1 MTERTLPPR
10 IERETGH
17 AFRSPDGLARVLM
30 APSTKR
36 LFSEILAG
44 FPPEDAL
51 PIRANDLSMLGNF
64 ADDAH
69 ALALIGD
76 VTLRLKVLSG
86 EGVAGLAALSDRW
99 DLHESRIGSG
109 LRCPPDG
116 ENLEQEKETLARAV
130 LGLIYVEGGVPM
142 RCGRWCRSSPTI
154 GSDRIGQRLYTRLP
168 PHPGAGDS
176 SMDIRAFRDFIR
188 LGRFPPSSSRA
199 LSRSPPGRSSRLSSG
214 ARFTPPAQFLVGYA
228 AMAAAH
234 LSVHYSND
242 YFDADADRF
251 VETTPIS
258 GGGAASSPPIP
269 A

>member
-1 MTERTLPPR
+1 MAYEYGPLSRPLKETLAALQEGLMREYRLEYLPTHRRSARRSRRLRRIRGWCRATGRLAEQAARVTERTLPR

-44 FPPEDAL
+44 FPEDAL

-130 LGLIYVEGGVPM
+130 LGLIYVEGGTDALRAVVPLLAH
-142 RCGRWCRSSPTI
+142 
-154 GSDRIGQRLYTRLP
+154 DR
-168 PHPGAGDS
+168 
-176 SMDIRAFRDFIR
+176 
-188 LGRFPPSSSRA
+188 
-199 LSRSPPGRSSRLSSG
+199 
-214 ARFTPPAQFLVGYA
+214 VG
-228 AMAAAH
+228 
-234 LSVHYSND
+234 
-242 YFDADADRF
+242 
-251 VETTPIS
+251 
-258 GGGAASSPPIP
+258 
-269 A
+269 